1 MWVLLAFLTALS
13 WGLGRVIL
21 KPAYKYFSQAQVYLF
36 NSFAFFIGWVVYCL
50 VTKTAVQVP
59 VNLLAILPILPPIAF
74 LLFVVAMNKAKV
86 STVSAVMGTL
96 PLVTTTLAVLFL
108 GENISLIQF
117 FLIIIIGS
125 GLVALGF
132 IEKKN
137 STKLEWRGFL
147 WGLVATLAFGVANV
161 ISKFVIDQVGS
172 ASFSIINASYMLIIS
187 FIWLLLNQELNL
199 SAWKSV
205 RKTKARVAL
214 LGDMIYGLGGVF
226 MFLALQIG
234 LVSLVMPITNTSVL
248 ISTLFAAIYLN
259 EKISKKKVAII
270 TTIFISTTLLVVLN

>member
-1 MWVLLAFLTALS
+1 MWVLLAFLTALA

-21 KPAYKYFSQAQVYLF
+21 KPAYKYFSQAQIYLF
-36 NSFAFFIGWVVYCL
+36 NSLAFFMGWVIYCL
-50 VTKTAVQVP
+50 VTQSAVNIP
-59 VNLLAILPILPPIAF
+59 FNLLAILPILPPIAF
-74 LLFVVAMNKAKV
+74 LLFIIAMNKAKV

-96 PLVTTTLAVLFL
+96 PLMTTSLAILFL
-108 GENISLIQF
+108 GETISFIQF
-117 FLIIIIGS
+117 LLIVIIGF

-147 WGLVATLAFGVANV
+147 WGLIATLAFGIANV
-161 ISKFVIDQVGS
+161 VSKFVIDQVGS

-187 FIWLLLNQELNL
+187 FIWLALNQELNL
-199 SAWKSV
+199 STWQGLKEV
-205 RKTKARVAL
+205 KARVAV

-248 ISTLFAAIYLN
+248 ISTLFAAIYLK
-259 EKISKKKVAII
+259 EKIGKKKLAVII
-270 TTIFISTTLLVVLN
+270 TIFISTTLLVILS